1 MTLFT
6 NWYFIVIQNLYQ
18 HMIHINIIK
27 EEKNNSYNILKAEEI
42 EKKEK
47 NTQF

>member
-1 MTLFT
+1 
-6 NWYFIVIQNLYQ
+6 
-18 HMIHINIIK
+18 MIHINIIK

-47 NTQF
+47 NTQFKKILQKTKKRKKKKQ